1 LKETAL
7 SIDAARSAVRDA
19 RRVLVTGLDGVSSDA
34 IRAACD
40 LAEEL
45 GAAIDPG
52 NPEAAS
58 SLGPVLVRAGS
69 LTTAPEELRDR
80 ADLVILWFCPPHTLS
95 RSPLEGMVRQSLPDG
110 TVRTVIAVGP
120 DALPCADRHHP
131 AGGEQAVDMS
141 RLLDAMLRGH
151 GVPDGN
157 ETAAVLAT
165 ACHDLAAAVRAAT
178 CVALVTDGDDT
189 TNCLAAWAAAMLVR
203 TMAHDRPAFAV
214 PIATV
219 SNGHDA
225 DAGAILTWRYG
236 SAGAIARADRLGADF
251 RPAECSA
258 EALVQRSEVDAVL
271 TVGQMPK
278 ALEDALHAH
287 SSAIPLL
294 RFDGIARSETAG
306 AVRKRL
312 VLAGGR
318 IHDPANGRDG
328 VVADIWIEDGRIV
341 AAPADP
347 SSFTRIDARGLVVMP
362 GGVDLHSHVAGPK
375 VAAGRQIAPQ
385 MARGRRGD
393 CPAAVPT
400 IHATGAL
407 YAALGYTTV
416 FDAAI
421 ATSAA
426 RLAHAELGE
435 LPILDKGIFLLA
447 ADETATLGALS
458 RNDKAEI
465 RRLLTAAMHGGAGY
479 AVKVANPGG
488 PAFWKRGRRGDH
500 HDLDTPLPGESLT
513 PRILL
518 ERLAEAVTDLGL
530 PHPLHV
536 HTANLGLP
544 GNWRTLLETM
554 KSLAG
559 RRAHLAH
566 VQFHSYSGG
575 ALDEGTFGSGVD
587 PAVSFFNQHPDLTLD
602 VGQVLF
608 GGTVAMTGDSA
619 AAEHLSHA
627 TGVPLVSHDL
637 HLEGGCGVLP
647 IAYKEKNLV
656 HAWQWAIGLEWF
668 LKADDPWRLA
678 LSTDHPNGAHF
689 TAYPHLMRLLGDAA
703 FRREALSRIHPKVRS
718 RSPLRD
724 LGREY
729 TLQELCIVTRA
740 APARIAGLPNK
751 GHLGVGADADITCY
765 RPDRDLAAMF
775 AMPAKVF
782 KAGVLVAEDGEIRT
796 TTIGK
801 TLTAFG

>member
-1 LKETAL
+1 
-7 SIDAARSAVRDA
+7 
-19 RRVLVTGLDGVSSDA
+19 VLVTGFGGASLDA

-40 LAEEL
+40 VAEDL
-45 GAAIDPG
+45 GAVIDAG
-52 NPEAAS
+52 NPDVARS
-58 SLGPVLVRAGS
+58 VGPVVVRSGAI
-69 LTTAPEELRDR
+69 TADPEELRDR
-80 ADLVILWFCPPHTLS
+80 ADLVIVWFCSPHARAS
-95 RSPLEGMVRQSLPDG
+95 GSMAEIVGQSLPGG
-110 TVRTVIAVGP
+110 TVRNVISAGP
-120 DALPCADRHHP
+120 DAFPLASQHCP
-131 AGGEQAVDMS
+131 AAAEQAIDMA

-151 GVPDGN
+151 GIPDGN
-157 ETAAVLAT
+157 PVAETLAP
-165 ACHDLAAAVRAAT
+165 ACHDLTAAVRAAT
-178 CVALVTDGDDT
+178 CVALVTDFDGDT
-189 TNCLAAWAAAMLVR
+189 TGLADWATSMLVR
-203 TMAHDRPAFAV
+203 TMAHERPAFAV
-214 PIATV
+214 PLSTTSAEQ
-219 SNGHDA
+219 GA
-225 DAGAILTWRYG
+225 DSAAILTWRYG
-236 SAGAIARADRLGADF
+236 SAGAVARADRLGGNF

-258 EALVQRSEVDAVL
+258 EALVRRSEIDAVL
-271 TVGQMPK
+271 TVGQVPK
-278 ALEDALHAH
+278 GVDEALKFR
-287 SSAIPLL
+287 SSKLPVL
-294 RFDGIARSETAG
+294 RIDGRTTSRPKPPAARH
-306 AVRKRL
+306 RL
-312 VLAGGR
+312 VLAGGT

-328 VVADIWIEDGRIV
+328 VVADIWIENGRIV
-341 AAPADP
+341 APPHDTSGFA
-347 SSFTRIDARGLVVMP
+347 RIDARGLVVMP

-375 VAAGRQIAPQ
+375 VAAGRRIAPH
-385 MARGRRGD
+385 MARGRRGGA
-393 CPAAVPT
+393 PAAVPT
-400 IHATGAL
+400 IHATGSL
-407 YAALGYTTV
+407 YAGLGYTTV

-426 RLAHAELGE
+426 AIAHAELAD

-447 ADETATLGALS
+447 ADEDATLAALA
-458 RNDKAEI
+458 RGDKADLC
-465 RRLLTAAMHGGAGY
+465 RRLAESMRTGQGY

-500 HDLDTPLPGESLT
+500 HDLDTPLPGASLT
-513 PRILL
+513 PRVLL
-518 ERLAEAVTDLGL
+518 ERVAEAVTDLGL

-566 VQFHSYSGG
+566 VQFHSYAGG
-575 ALDEGTFGSGVD
+575 NLDEGTFGSGVEPVVD
-587 PAVSFFNQHPDLTLD
+587 FFNAQRDLTLD

-627 TGVPLVSHDL
+627 TGVPLVSHDI

-647 IAYKEKNLV
+647 IAYREKNLV

-668 LKADDPWRLA
+668 LTANDPWRLA

-703 FRREALSRIHPKVRS
+703 FRREAFARIHPKVRS

-724 LGREY
+724 LDREY
-729 TLQELCIVTRA
+729 SLQELCIVTRA

-782 KAGVLVAEDGEIRT
+782 KAGILVAEDGEIRAT
-796 TTIGK
+796 PVGT
-801 TLTAFG
+801 TLTADV

>member
-1 LKETAL
+1 MSHSSLGIDEAL
-7 SIDAARSAVRDA
+7 EAVRDA
-19 RRVLVTGLDGVSSDA
+19 RRVLVTGLDGASPDA
-34 IRAACD
+34 IRAVCD
-40 LAEEL
+40 IAEQL

-52 NPEAAS
+52 HQDTSRP
-58 SLGPVLVRAGS
+58 LGPVVVRSGAI
-69 LTTAPEELRDR
+69 TADLEELRDR
-80 ADLVILWFCPPHTLS
+80 ADLVIAWFCNARAVASGSLS
-95 RSPLEGMVRQSLPDG
+95 TIVSQPLPAGRARCVLSAGPDSLPF
-110 TVRTVIAVGP
+110 AS
-120 DALPCADRHHP
+120 RHCH
-131 AGGEQAVDMS
+131 AAAEQAVDMA

-151 GVPDGN
+151 GVPVGN
-157 ETAAVLAT
+157 PAAEPLAT
-165 ACHDLAAAVRAAT
+165 ACHDLATAIRAAT
-178 CVALVTDGDDT
+178 CVALVTDLDGDPT
-189 TNCLAAWAAAMLVR
+189 GLAAWAAGILVR
-203 TMAHDRPAFAV
+203 TMAHERPAFAV
-214 PIATV
+214 PLAAALTERE
-219 SNGHDA
+219 A
-225 DAGAILTWRYG
+225 DSSAILTWRYG
-236 SAGAIARADRLGADF
+236 SAGAIARADRLGGDF

-258 EALVQRSEVDAVL
+258 EALVRRHEVDAVL
-271 TVGQMPK
+271 TVGNMPTAVEE
-278 ALEDALHAH
+278 ALGAQ
-287 SSAIPLL
+287 SSRLPVL
-294 RFDGIARSETAG
+294 RVDGLATARPQA
-306 AVRKRL
+306 AVGHRF
-312 VLAGGR
+312 VLTGGT

-328 VVADIWIEDGRIV
+328 VVADLWIEDGRIV
-341 AAPADP
+341 ARPRDP
-347 SSFTRIDARGLVVMP
+347 SGFTRIDARGLVVMP

-375 VAAGRQIAPQ
+375 VAAGRRMAPQ
-385 MARGRRGD
+385 FARGRRGD
-393 CPAAVPT
+393 LPAAVPT

-426 RLAHAELGE
+426 RVAHAELAD

-447 ADETATLGALS
+447 ADEAATLAALA
-458 RNDKAEI
+458 RGEKEEI
-465 RRLLTAAMHGGAGY
+465 RRLLGASMRAGQGY

-518 ERLAEAVTDLGL
+518 ERLAEAVTELGL

-566 VQFHSYSGG
+566 VQFHSYAGG
-575 ALDEGTFGSGVD
+575 DLDEGTFGSGVE
-587 PAVSFFNQHPDLTLD
+587 PVVNFFNEQTDLTLD

-627 TGVPLVSHDL
+627 TGVPLVSHDI

-668 LKADDPWRLA
+668 LTVNDPWRLA

-703 FRREALSRIHPKVRS
+703 FRREAFNRLHPKVRS
-718 RSPLRD
+718 RSPLRN
-724 LGREY
+724 LEREY

-765 RPDRDLAAMF
+765 RPNRDLAAMF
-775 AMPAKVF
+775 AMPAKVL
-782 KAGVLVAEDGEIRT
+782 KAGNLVAEDGEIRAT
-796 TTIGK
+796 PVGK
-801 TLTAFG
+801 TLTVAG